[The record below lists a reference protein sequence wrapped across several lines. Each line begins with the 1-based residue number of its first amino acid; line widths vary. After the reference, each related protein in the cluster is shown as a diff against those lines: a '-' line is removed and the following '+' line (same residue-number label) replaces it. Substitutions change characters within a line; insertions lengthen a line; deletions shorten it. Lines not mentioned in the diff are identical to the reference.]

1 MIQTIT
7 YYPHNLK
14 HGEQVRR
21 NFRPYPSTSKKKY
34 EGSIKIIYII
44 FMLTLFI
51 NLLKRKVTQS
61 HII

>member
-1 MIQTIT
+1 MSAEEIFA
-7 YYPHNLK
+7 LSF
-14 HGEQVRR
+14 
-21 NFRPYPSTSKKKY
+21 NFKKKY

-51 NLLKRKVTQS
+51 NLLKRKVTQT